1 MNFYNETIEKIKN
14 ICENG
19 NSEYSIDEPL
29 KNHTTFKVGGNC
41 KIMFYPSSAGD
52 ILKVLEVAQQ
62 YNLKFAVIGNGSN
75 IIASDSG
82 FDGIIIEFGHKF
94 ADTEIQGNTISCKS
108 GLSLNSLC
116 LTALKN
122 SLTGLEFAWGI
133 PGTVGGALYMNAG
146 AYGGEMSDIVMS
158 AEFIDTKRL
167 DKGIMTIDKSD
178 MKLAYRKSIFSCS
191 DMIITG
197 VTVRLEDGEQD
208 KIKARMN
215 ELISKRKEK
224 QPLEYPSAGSTFK
237 RPEGSYAS
245 LLIEQCG
252 LKGTAVGDAEVS
264 RKHSGFIINKGNAT
278 CSDIIKLTEIVK
290 ERVYEKTGYKLEL
303 EPEILG

>member
-19 NSEYSIDEPL
+19 NSAYSVDEPL

-41 KIMFYPSSAGD
+41 KIMFFPSSAED
-52 ILKVLEVAQQ
+52 VLKVLEVAEQ

-75 IIASDSG
+75 IIASDNG
-82 FDGIIIEFGHKF
+82 FDGIIIEFGSRF
-94 ADTEIQGNTISCKS
+94 SDTKIHGHTITCES

-116 LTALKN
+116 LAALKS

-146 AYGGEMSDIVMS
+146 AYGGEMSDVVVS
-158 AEFIDTKRL
+158 ADFIDTSHI
-167 DKGIMTIDKSD
+167 DKGIMTIDKSN
-178 MKLAYRKSIFSCS
+178 MNLAYRKSIFSSS
-191 DMIITG
+191 DMIITS
-197 VTVRLEDGEQD
+197 VTINLEDGEQD